1 MFMRNNSINWIYTT
15 KNLQKFPNFF
25 LRKKLKLK
33 LAFILLFCKEFF
45 KKMLYNVNIIVHDEV
60 HQAIWSIESLEQEQ
74 VSNIFACVS
83 FLFCKRW

>member
-1 MFMRNNSINWIYTT
+1 
-15 KNLQKFPNFF
+15 
-25 LRKKLKLK
+25 
-33 LAFILLFCKEFF
+33 
-45 KKMLYNVNIIVHDEV
+45 MLYNVNIIVNDEV